1 MDISC
6 TFPPGP
12 DVCEHV
18 VLAERLGYRR
28 AWIYDSP
35 PLYPDVWVTLARI
48 AERTS
53 RIGLGPGV
61 LVPSLRH
68 VLTQASAIATLEQ
81 LAPGRTAVAIG
92 VGFTARVALGQ
103 RPLRWAEVETYIRQL
118 RGLLRGET
126 VTVDGAAV
134 RMLHPPGYAPAFP
147 ISVPIVV
154 GANQP
159 KGLRVARELG
169 DGVMCFPHGQ
179 AGFEWCALIVLGTV
193 LDEGEPADSP
203 RAFAAAGPA
212 LTVGYHNIY
221 ESRGAAAVD
230 RFPGGAAWRRMIE
243 EIPAEIRHLALHELH
258 LVGVSERDRPLLR
271 GDLLKSLTWT
281 GTTAELRARLDKAA
295 GEGVTEV
302 VYGPMGPDVPR
313 ELTAFARVAGL

>member
-35 PLYPDVWVTLARI
+35 PLYPDVWVTLARL

-53 RIGLGPGV
+53 RIGLGPAV

-81 LAPGRTAVAIG
+81 LAPGRVAVAIG
-92 VGFTARVALGQ
+92 VGFTARFALGQ
-103 RPLRWAEVETYIRQL
+103 RPLRWPSVETYIRQL

-126 VTVDGAAV
+126 VSVDGAAV
-134 RMLHPPGYAPAFP
+134 RMLHPAGYAPQFP
-147 ISVPIVV
+147 INVPIVV
-154 GANQP
+154 AANHV
-159 KGLRVARELG
+159 KGLRVAREVG
-169 DGVMCFPHGQ
+169 DGVMCFPRAQ
-179 AGFEWCALIVLGTV
+179 PGFPWCALIVLGTV

-203 RAFAAAGPA
+203 RAFASAGPA

-230 RFPGGAAWRRMIE
+230 RFPGGAAWRRVIE
-243 EIPAEIRHLALHELH
+243 EIPAETRHLALHELH
-258 LVGVSERDRPLLR
+258 LVGISERDRPLLR

-281 GTTAELRARLDKAA
+281 GTSAELRERLDRAV
-295 GEGVTEV
+295 GEGVTEI

-313 ELTAFARVAGL
+313 EVTAFARMAGL